1 MKFNDLVVAAMV
13 IASVGASSDTGINGR
28 VGAEQQRPD
37 TKSELKP
44 VEPPKSA
51 DDDLKSSAYGLT
63 EYTWESVYQY
73 GSLKNPSDESQDL
86 DLDEK
91 TKICKDILKDISV
104 TWGYIQ
110 KLNNRFEQQLPTVH
124 GIMTDRS
131 NKSGSVKDKEHKNS
145 KAVKVQG
152 FLKMRPDLIPPLEQI
167 RARSIELEGAY
178 RDLWGKI
185 RKHRMFDRRTR
196 TLVTS

>member
-1 MKFNDLVVAAMV
+1 MKFNALVVAAMV
-13 IASVGASSDTGINGR
+13 ITSVNAGGR
-28 VGAEQQRPD
+28 KGSPGCFGRRCGRSEPVVTQESTD
-37 TKSELKP
+37 ESELKP

-73 GSLKNPSDESQDL
+73 GSLKNPSNESQDL

-152 FLKMRPDLIPPLEQI
+152 FLKMRPDLIPPLEQV

-178 RDLWGKI
+178 RNLWEN
-185 RKHRMFDRRTR
+185 
-196 TLVTS
+196 S